1 MKKNDI
7 FTVTVAGFSAS
18 GDGVARIDGQVV
30 FVKGALDGETCRVK
44 ILKVGKTQAYAR
56 VEQVLTPS
64 AHRVEPLCPNFG
76 KCGGCALMH
85 MDYAQELAFKR
96 DRVLDALRRIGGLE
110 PEELT
115 ISASPREYAYRN
127 KCIYSVSRDGK
138 GRAVT
143 GFFRQRSHDVIP
155 VERCAI
161 ESDVSGRAA
170 GAVRRWM
177 DDCAVPAYDEATGT
191 GIVRHVFC
199 RYGFA
204 SGQAM
209 VVLVS
214 ARDRIP
220 EAPRL
225 LALLRESCPEMTSL
239 ILNVNKAVGNTV
251 LGGSFRTLWGA
262 DHIEDTLCGLTFKL
276 SPRSFYQINHD
287 QAQRLYAK
295 ALEYAGLTGR
305 ETVLDLYCGTGT
317 ITLCLARQAKI
328 AIGAEI
334 VPDAI
339 RDAEENARRNGIA
352 NARFLCA
359 DAFAAAAQLDEEGIR
374 PDVIVVDPPRKGLA
388 PEVVEIIARMAPR
401 RVVYVSC
408 DSATLARDL
417 KRFAPLGY
425 ALRAVEAFDMF
436 PKTAHC
442 EVVCQLTH
450 NGEKGRDADLQE
462 ALSHDCH

>member
-262 DHIEDTLCGLTFKL
+262 
-276 SPRSFYQINHD
+276 
-287 QAQRLYAK
+287 QRLYAK

-317 ITLCLARQAKI
+317 ITLCLAQQAKI

-339 RDAEENARRNGIA
+339 RDAEENARSNGIA